1 MIKSVEV
8 GIAAEYSV
16 ELAEA
21 MGRLRGQLS
30 SRHDGSALDRE
41 QIEEIIESP
50 WHAILIAVV
59 DEKIVGMAILS
70 VIFGSIDRNIYLEDF
85 VVEEGLRGQGVG
97 AALWDK
103 MKRWGKEKGC
113 KRMEFT
119 SSKTGMEEYY
129 TQKRGAEKRE
139 TNCYRIEL

>member
-1 MIKSVEV
+1 MSKSVEV
-8 GIAAEYSV
+8 GVVAEYSP

-30 SRHDGSALDRE
+30 SRHDGSALARE
-41 QIEEIIESP
+41 QLEEIIESP
-50 WHAILIAVV
+50 WHAILIAVN
-59 DEKIVGMAILS
+59 EERIIGMAILS

-97 AALWDK
+97 EALWNK
-103 MKRWGKEKGC
+103 MLELGKEKGC

-119 SSKTGMEEYY
+119 SSKPGMEEYY
-129 TQKRGAEKRE
+129 TKKRGAEKRD

>member
-1 MIKSVEV
+1 MIEV
-8 GIAAEYSV
+8 GIAEEYSV

-21 MGRLRGQLS
+21 MGKLRGQLS

-50 WHAILIAVV
+50 WHAIVV
-59 DEKIVGMAILS
+59 ATNDDEIVGMAILS
-70 VIFGSIDRNIYLEDF
+70 IVFASIDRNVYLEDY
-85 VVEEGLRGQGVG
+85 VVDEKCRGQGIG
-97 AALWDK
+97 GQMWQK
-103 MKRWGKEKGC
+103 MLEWGRAKGC

-119 SSKTGMEEYY
+119 SSKPGMEEYY
-129 TQKRGAEKRE
+129 GKMGAEKRE

>member
-59 DEKIVGMAILS
+59 DEKIVGMEAGTLFLVYWCRIPRRSAKTFVKSPTENFVDPDLQRPNRRNGQAM
-70 VIFGSIDRNIYLEDF
+70 GSC
-85 VVEEGLRGQGVG
+85 VQ
-97 AALWDK
+97 
-103 MKRWGKEKGC
+103 
-113 KRMEFT
+113 
-119 SSKTGMEEYY
+119 
-129 TQKRGAEKRE
+129 
-139 TNCYRIEL
+139 

>member
-1 MIKSVEV
+1 MNKVEV
-8 GIAAEYSV
+8 GVATEYTA

-21 MGRLRGQLS
+21 MGKLRGQLS
-30 SRHDGSALDRE
+30 SRHDGSALSRE
-41 QIEEIIESP
+41 QLEDIIESP

-70 VIFGSIDRNIYLEDF
+70 IVFGSIDRNVYLEDF

-103 MKRWGKEKGC
+103 MLEWGRTKGC

-119 SSKTGMEEYY
+119 SSKPGMEEYY

>member
-1 MIKSVEV
+1 MNKVEV
-8 GIAAEYSV
+8 GVAAEYTAD
-16 ELAEA
+16 LAEA
-21 MGRLRGQLS
+21 MGKLRGQLS
-30 SRHDGSALDRE
+30 SRHDGSALSRE
-41 QIEEIIESP
+41 QLEDIIESP
-50 WHAILIAVV
+50 WHAILIAVI

-70 VIFGSIDRNIYLEDF
+70 IVFGSIDRNVYLEDF

-97 AALWDK
+97 AALWGK
-103 MKRWGKEKGC
+103 MLEWGRTKGC

-119 SSKTGMEEYY
+119 SSKPGMEEYY